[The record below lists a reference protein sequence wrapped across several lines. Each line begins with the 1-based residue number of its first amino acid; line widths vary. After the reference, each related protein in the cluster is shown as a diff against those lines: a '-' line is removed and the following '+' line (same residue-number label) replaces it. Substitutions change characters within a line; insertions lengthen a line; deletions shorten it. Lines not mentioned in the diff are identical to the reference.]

1 MCLIALFDEPCR
13 QTFPELKIFFLS
25 TWRLTTSL
33 ESQVHKQD
41 MSMAAPTLK
50 IYVYCTQPRC
60 SKNWPSWPQSSRAL
74 RIPLG
79 LLTCWQLNAYLR
91 AVLKWC
97 LSTEHLITQITC
109 QTRGLTVMFSGKG
122 SVLAGSTNSVD
133 LCRTIYGI
141 PAKYHSNH
149 SLKLM
154 NVLLVVFCI
163 ISFLL
168 F

>member
-1 MCLIALFDEPCR
+1 
-13 QTFPELKIFFLS
+13 
-25 TWRLTTSL
+25 
-33 ESQVHKQD
+33 
-41 MSMAAPTLK
+41 
-50 IYVYCTQPRC
+50 
-60 SKNWPSWPQSSRAL
+60 
-74 RIPLG
+74 
-79 LLTCWQLNAYLR
+79 
-91 AVLKWC
+91 
-97 LSTEHLITQITC
+97 
-109 QTRGLTVMFSGKG
+109 MFSGKG